1 MKLKNKLSKL
11 FLFLITIQALV
22 NLIGALGPELGFDA
36 LWYHLT
42 EAKLF
47 LQNKSIAPIP
57 GNLLYWSG
65 LPRLAETFYT
75 LALAAWDERLAKI
88 IHWSFGVLSAYL
100 IYQIARKKNTHLASL
115 ASALLFYSTLLVG
128 WLSTSS
134 YIDLI
139 MTGFLLLAL
148 NCRKWWS
155 RGLSL
160 ILAGSVKLHAIAY
173 GLAITFIPWAILGTL
188 PFWLINYFSTGNFFY
203 PFLENFGFESEWI
216 TNGFL
221 YWLSRPLRL
230 FFDIDYRVGPIIL
243 ILFLISLKNLNA
255 KYKILNTIT
264 IVFLLW
270 WLGPGTGFARFSLFL
285 LALLS
290 IHSAS
295 LFSLKK
301 IPYIPLVLI
310 LFQAIVGITARAWA
324 NQKYLPVILHKQSK
338 ADFLT
343 NNLKFH
349 FGDFYD
355 IDNWFKQNIKP
366 ADRVL
371 IYNIHNLYYVDFPYD
386 HHTWENPNTK
396 YTHILVGGNSK
407 LPEKYGNLPL
417 IYQNP
422 TTQVKLYLNET

>member
-1 MKLKNKLSKL
+1 MRLKNRLSKL
-11 FLFLITIQALV
+11 LLLLIIIQALV

-47 LQNKSIAPIP
+47 LQRKSIVPIQ

-65 LPRLAETFYT
+65 LPRLAEIFYA
-75 LALAAWDERLAKI
+75 LALAVWDERLTKI
-88 IHWSFGVLSAYL
+88 IHWSFGILSAYL
-100 IYQIARKKNTHLASL
+100 VYQIARKKNTHFASL
-115 ASALLFYSTLLVG
+115 ASALLFYSTLLIG
-128 WLSTSS
+128 WLSISS

-139 MTGFLLLAL
+139 MTVFLLLAL

-160 ILAGSVKLHAIAY
+160 ILAGAVKLHALAY
-173 GLAITFIPWAILGTL
+173 GLAITFIPWAILGAL
-188 PFWLINYFSTGNFFY
+188 PFWLINYFSTKNFFY
-203 PFLENFGFESEWI
+203 PFLENFGFESEWM

-255 KYKILNTIT
+255 KYKLLNTIT
-264 IVFLLW
+264 IVFFLW
-270 WLGPGTGFARFSLFL
+270 WFGPGTGFGRFSIFL

-290 IHSAS
+290 IHSTR
-295 LFSLKK
+295 LFSFKK
-301 IPYIPLVLI
+301 IPQIPLVLI
-310 LFQAIVGITARAWA
+310 LFQAVVGITGRAWA
-324 NQKYLPVILHKQSK
+324 NQKYLPVILHQQSK

-343 NNLKFH
+343 SNLKFH

-355 IDNWFKQNIKP
+355 IDGWFKQNIKST
-366 ADRVL
+366 DKVL

-386 HHTWENPNTK
+386 HHTWINPDAH
-396 YTHILVGGNSK
+396 YTHILVGDNQN